1 MTTSLSV
8 CFYFLLFLIMG
19 NLTMGVSWSSPQTYV
34 KDCWSSHSPCL
45 MLSANAGSGMAFFKK
60 LSMDFR
66 RAALCGKHCR
76 PRGRIKIKFSF
87 TCVQE
92 LLTELVQY
100 LEGKPDRS
108 TLTKTNCH
116 SKMALPA
123 KMKNVRPLRHQFR
136 RNVLCYQQNVCFI
149 FLPRHQHLPTDNL
162 TFCVQFISSFH
173 IPDTCISVLFVI
185 KPNQKT
191 CCLQYIFYS

>member
-1 MTTSLSV
+1 MLLFSLLLYFFHFIFMGRGGWGGLVWGSKTVTTSLSV
-8 CFYFLLFLIMG
+8 CFYFLLFLITG

-66 RAALCGKHCR
+66 RAALCGKHWR
-76 PRGRIKIKFSF
+76 PRGRIKIRFSF

-100 LEGKPDRS
+100 LEGKRDS
-108 TLTKTNCH
+108 FTLTKTDCQL
-116 SKMALPA
+116 KMAL
-123 KMKNVRPLRHQFR
+123 LR
-136 RNVLCYQQNVCFI
+136 
-149 FLPRHQHLPTDNL
+149 
-162 TFCVQFISSFH
+162 
-173 IPDTCISVLFVI
+173 
-185 KPNQKT
+185 
-191 CCLQYIFYS
+191 